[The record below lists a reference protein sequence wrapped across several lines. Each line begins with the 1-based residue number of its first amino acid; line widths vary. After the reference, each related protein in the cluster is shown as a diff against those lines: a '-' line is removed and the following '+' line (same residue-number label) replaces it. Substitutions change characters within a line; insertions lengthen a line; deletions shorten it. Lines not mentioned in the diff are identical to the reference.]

1 MIKAAP
7 AAADMLQHE
16 HEGLGTWA
24 LGSNQLEFV
33 TALKIQTLKSML
45 LAAVHRQQQQQSS
58 GDTDNDGWWLQHH
71 AQHTGHHTATATPV
85 IMPELPQLQHSAA
98 PHMKPEM
105 CLSVNEWVKAKF
117 SPYSIPIHIWTQNKD
132 TES

>member
-1 MIKAAP
+1 MCDRVIKAAP

-45 LAAVHRQQQQQSS
+45 LAAVHRQQRQQSS
-58 GDTDNDGWWLQHH
+58 GDTDNDGW
-71 AQHTGHHTATATPV
+71 
-85 IMPELPQLQHSAA
+85 
-98 PHMKPEM
+98 
-105 CLSVNEWVKAKF
+105 
-117 SPYSIPIHIWTQNKD
+117 
-132 TES
+132 

>member
-16 HEGLGTWA
+16 LDGLGTWA

-45 LAAVHRQQQQQSS
+45 LAAVHRQQQQQQSS
-58 GDTDNDGWWLQHH
+58 GDTDNDGW
-71 AQHTGHHTATATPV
+71 
-85 IMPELPQLQHSAA
+85 
-98 PHMKPEM
+98 
-105 CLSVNEWVKAKF
+105 
-117 SPYSIPIHIWTQNKD
+117 
-132 TES
+132 